1 MGKAG
6 KRKRGPMFRRGLNF
20 EFDMSPS
27 SILRF
32 AGLEYWQKEVIAD
45 PSAIPSRLREKATEG
60 LEVQKTV
67 EVRKVRQRWREGGV
81 VMEQTDL
88 KVGETEWR
96 TWCIEGK
103 EEKVVSWL
111 QEKGSVLARGL
122 VMGYPEWVSH
132 ICEM

>member
-6 KRKRGPMFRRGLNF
+6 KRKLGSMFRRGLNF

-45 PSAIPSRLREKATEG
+45 SSAIPSRIREKATEG

-67 EVRKVRQRWREGGV
+67 KVRKVRQRWREGGV

-122 VMGYPEWVSH
+122 VMGYPEWVSR